1 MIEGHR
7 QGRYD
12 AQGNVQKGVVG
23 WCGCVFFCS
32 VGVVVFSA
40 GAHYHGGLDQSL
52 QMMRYFG
59 PWPGQSQLKN
69 CCDIDKLHL

>member
-7 QGRYD
+7 QGGYD

-40 GAHYHGGLDQSL
+40 VAHGGLCAGRNTRAIDTNAKSKVFKL
-52 QMMRYFG
+52 ETMRYFG
-59 PWPGQSQLKN
+59 P
-69 CCDIDKLHL
+69 

>member
-40 GAHYHGGLDQSL
+40 GAHGFSFVRDSSKSSNDEIFWPLCLDNH
-52 QMMRYFG
+52 
-59 PWPGQSQLKN
+59 N
-69 CCDIDKLHL
+69 C

>member
-23 WCGCVFFCS
+23 WCGCVFFCL

-40 GAHYHGGLDQSL
+40 VAHGGLCGRCRCALVASTSVL
-52 QMMRYFG
+52 
-59 PWPGQSQLKN
+59 S
-69 CCDIDKLHL
+69 

>member
-40 GAHYHGGLDQSL
+40 VAHAGCLAAL
-52 QMMRYFG
+52 AVKE
-59 PWPGQSQLKN
+59 LE
-69 CCDIDKLHL
+69 